1 MYSST
6 YQLIEHLPQDLDLP
20 SKCTES
26 SQVAQWVKN
35 PPADA
40 RNPGSTAGSRRFPGE
55 GNGNPLQYSFLG
67 NNMDKG
73 ALWAVVHRMAKHWTR
88 LDD

>member
-6 YQLIEHLPQDLDLP
+6 YQLIEHLPQDLDLT

-40 RNPGSTAGSRRFPGE
+40 RNPGSTAGSSRFPGE

-73 ALWAVVHRMAKHWTR
+73 AWWAVVHRMAKHWTR

>member
-6 YQLIEHLPQDLDLP
+6 YQLIEHLPQDLNLP
-20 SKCTES
+20 PKCTED

-40 RNPGSTAGSRRFPGE
+40 RNPGSILGSEGSPGE
-55 GNGNPLQYSFLG
+55 GNDNPLQCSFFP
-67 NNMDKG
+67 
-73 ALWAVVHRMAKHWTR
+73 AK
-88 LDD
+88 

>member
-20 SKCTES
+20 PKCTEA
-26 SQVAQWVKN
+26 SQVAQWIKN

-40 RNPGSTAGSRRFPGE
+40 INPGSIPGSGRFPGE
-55 GNGNPLQYSFLG
+55 GNDNPLQYSFL
-67 NNMDKG
+67 
-73 ALWAVVHRMAKHWTR
+73 
-88 LDD
+88 